1 MDNQHH
7 QSFPFSGEPSQPS
20 YKLASLNAHPG
31 YSTIDL
37 GEISIGGSKVVVVA
51 GPCAIESTRQ
61 ALNIAREV
69 KKHGAELFRGG
80 AFKPRTSPYSFQGLG
95 IKALNILDEVRAET
109 GLKIVNEI
117 MSASQSDVLWKHVD
131 VLQIGSRNAQNF
143 ELLKCVGQMRKPVI
157 LKRGFATTIEEWL
170 LSAEYILSE
179 GNTQVILCERGIR
192 TFEPYTRNTLDLSAV
207 ALLKTLTHLP
217 VMVDPSHATGL
228 RELVIPMARAA
239 IAAGADALM
248 VEVHTNPEAALSD
261 GRQSL
266 YPEQF
271 EQLMNEIDLI
281 APLVRNG
288 KDYSRNESVDVS
300 PAVLRA

>member
-1 MDNQHH
+1 MDTLPHYK
-7 QSFPFSGEPSQPS
+7 SPQPAEES
-20 YKLASLNAHPG
+20 IPPPYKLASIHAHQG
-31 YSTIDL
+31 YSTVDVS
-37 GEISIGGSKVVVVA
+37 GTTIGGNKLAVVA
-51 GPCAIESTRQ
+51 GPCAIEDAKQ

-69 KKHGAELFRGG
+69 KKHGADLFRGG

-117 MSASQSDVLWKHVD
+117 MSASQSDVLLKHVD

-179 GNTQVILCERGIR
+179 GNTQVIFCERGIR
-192 TFEPYTRNTLDLSAV
+192 TFEPYTRNTIDLSAV

-228 RELVIPMARAA
+228 RELVIPMAKASV
-239 IAAGADALM
+239 AAGADALM
-248 VEVHTNPEAALSD
+248 VEVHTDPDAALSD

-271 EQLMNEIDLI
+271 EQLMYEVNLM
-281 APLVRNG
+281 APFGR
-288 KDYSRNESVDVS
+288 SQSVVHN
-300 PAVLRA
+300 